1 MDILDCKEFVNADEI
16 VKGLS
21 PFFSD
26 NLGIQAGR
34 LMLSRMN
41 ELLKA
46 GDSFAIETTLATK
59 TYKEIIQN
67 AQHNGYEV
75 ILLFLSLNSINLAIK
90 RVKTRVA
97 EGGHN
102 IPEEVIK
109 RRYKSGLSNFFK
121 IYISIVDEWIF
132 IDN

>member
-1 MDILDCKEFVNADEI
+1 MHN
-16 VKGLS
+16 
-21 PFFSD
+21 
-26 NLGIQAGR
+26 
-34 LMLSRMN
+34 
-41 ELLKA
+41 
-46 GDSFAIETTLATK
+46 T
-59 TYKEIIQN
+59 
-67 AQHNGYEV
+67 NGYEV

-121 IYISIVDEWIF
+121 IYISIVDE
-132 IDN
+132 

>member
-67 AQHNGYEV
+67 AQH
-75 ILLFLSLNSINLAIK
+75 K
-90 RVKTRVA
+90 
-97 EGGHN
+97 
-102 IPEEVIK
+102 
-109 RRYKSGLSNFFK
+109 
-121 IYISIVDEWIF
+121 WI
-132 IDN
+132 

>member
-67 AQHNGYEV
+67 AQHKWIWSYII
-75 ILLFLSLNSINLAIK
+75 ILK
-90 RVKTRVA
+90 
-97 EGGHN
+97 
-102 IPEEVIK
+102 
-109 RRYKSGLSNFFK
+109 FK
-121 IYISIVDEWIF
+121 F
-132 IDN
+132 H